1 MANMFTP
8 SALDQLVKDHAED
21 LRREADGYVPEWEAL
36 VDMLDEDH
44 QQDFLDQH
52 DGELSAIAVIA
63 DETEE
68 PADAEVS
75 PERLRG
81 DK

>member
-8 SALDQLVKDHAED
+8 SALDQLVKSHAED

-44 QQDFLDQH
+44 QQDFLDRH
-52 DGELSAIAVIA
+52 DGDLSAIGVIA
-63 DETEE
+63 DEVEE